1 MVKVPNSVKLTPDAM
16 PDLIRCN
23 DKAGW
28 DAFVSLSPQGNV
40 FCRSAFLDALGI
52 DYDTWLLQEGGRALV
67 GAVLLKGGQG
77 GVLAAPYPFSMYHGV
92 LLSGALYAAPPHRR
106 YKEGLTLT
114 SILLA
119 ELEQRYP
126 SLSFCLHPGFDDL
139 RAFSWFHYHRRELG
153 VFNISLNY
161 TGIIDLG
168 MPGFEA
174 YLATI
179 RSCKRREYRLA
190 LKNGLT
196 AETSND
202 LVVLENLYRMT
213 FERQGA
219 TKSSE
224 ELRLVRAIAQAAI
237 AQGFGEILLVRL
249 PGGEVASATLFLH
262 DEHTGYYLIG
272 ANHPDYRNTYSGVF
286 AFVESCRRCHA
297 RGLKQIDTCGINSP
311 NRGDF
316 KTSFNAVPKP
326 YFVANWEKGKPP

>member
-1 MVKVPNSVKLTPDAM
+1 MADIN
-16 PDLIRCN
+16 RCN
-23 DKAGW
+23 DRTRW
-28 DAFVSLSPQGNV
+28 DAFVSSSPQGNV

-67 GAVLLKGGQG
+67 GAVLLKDKQG

-92 LLSGALYAAPPHRR
+92 LLDEGLVSAQPHHR
-106 YKEGLTLT
+106 YKEGLEITA
-114 SILLA
+114 SLLE
-119 ELEQRYP
+119 ELERHY
-126 SLSFCLHPGFDDL
+126 SRLSFCLHPGFDDL

-153 VFNISLNY
+153 MFNIGLNY
-161 TGIIDLG
+161 TGIIDLRT
-168 MPGFEA
+168 PNFEA

-202 LVVLENLYRMT
+202 LAALENLYRMT

-224 ELRLVRAIAQAAI
+224 ELRLVHAIAQAAI
-237 AQGFGEILLVRL
+237 AQGFGELLLVRL
-249 PGGEVASATLFLH
+249 PDGEVASATLFLH

-272 ANHPDYRNTYSGVF
+272 ANHPDYRNAYSGVF
-286 AFVESCRRCHA
+286 AFVESSRRCHA
-297 RGLKQIDTCGINSP
+297 RGLKQIDVCGINSP

-316 KTSFNAVPKP
+316 KTSFNAVPIP
-326 YFVANWEKGKPP
+326 YFVVNWEKGKVT

>member
-1 MVKVPNSVKLTPDAM
+1 MWRCSLTASAM
-16 PDLIRCN
+16 ADLIRCN

-28 DAFVSLSPQGNV
+28 DAFVSRSPQGNV
-40 FCRSAFLDALGI
+40 FCRSGFLDSLGVA
-52 DYDTWLLQEGGRALV
+52 YDTWLLRTNGRTQA
-67 GAVLLKGGQG
+67 GAVLLKDSQG
-77 GVLAAPYPFSMYHGV
+77 NVLAAPYPLSMYHGV
-92 LLSGALYAAPPHRR
+92 LLDEGLVSAQPHRR
-106 YKEGLTLT
+106 YKEGLELT
-114 SILLA
+114 AKLLE
-119 ELEQRYP
+119 ELERRY
-126 SLSFCLHPGFDDL
+126 SRLSFCLHPGFDDL

-153 VFNISLNY
+153 MFNIGLNY

-168 MPGFEA
+168 MPDFEA

-196 AETSND
+196 AETGDD
-202 LVVLENLYRMT
+202 LVALENLYRMT

-224 ELRLVRAIAQAAI
+224 ELRLVRAIAQVAL

-262 DEHTGYYLIG
+262 DEHAGYYLIG
-272 ANHPDYRNTYSGVF
+272 ANNPDYRNTYSGVF

-297 RGLKQIDTCGINSP
+297 RGLKQIDVCGVNSP

-326 YFVANWEKGKPP
+326 YFVVNWEKDKAT

>member
-1 MVKVPNSVKLTPDAM
+1 M

-23 DKAGW
+23 DKADW
-28 DAFVSLSPQGNV
+28 DAFVSRSPQGNV
-40 FCRSAFLDALGI
+40 FCRSGFLGSLGVA
-52 DYDTWLLQEGGRALV
+52 YDTWLLRTNGRAQA
-67 GAVLLKGGQG
+67 GAVLLRDDQG
-77 GVLAAPYPFSMYHGV
+77 NVLVAPYPLSMYHGV
-92 LLSGALYAAPPHRR
+92 LLD
-106 YKEGLTLT
+106 EGLMGAQPHHRCKEVLEITATFLE
-114 SILLA
+114 
-119 ELEQRYP
+119 ELELHYSR
-126 SLSFCLHPGFDDL
+126 LSFCLHPGFDDL

-153 VFNISLNY
+153 VFNIGLNY

-297 RGLKQIDTCGINSP
+297 RGLKQIDACGINSP